1 MVFQAKGL
9 KAKQRTIPETLSATP
24 PRNLRSMLERASRLP
39 EPPKDGEEPER
50 DFRELLP
57 ILALGGLAGNAFQ
70 RRSSGS
76 TSKTCFACL
85 TTSK

>member
-9 KAKQRTIPETLSATP
+9 KAEATDDTGDVECYTP
-24 PRNLRSMLERASRLP
+24 KELRSMLERASRLP

-50 DFRELLP
+50 DFGSCCP
-57 ILALGGLAGNAFQ
+57 ILVSAAWPACVS